1 MVRPVALIF
10 DVFGTLVDWRT
21 SIARQVAAAFAAKG
35 KSVDATGFADLWR
48 AQYDPSMDPIRSGS
62 RAYIAL
68 DHLHLESL
76 ATVLTAYGA
85 TSFFTASEQRDLAR
99 AWERL
104 YPWPDSAAALLSLRQ
119 VALLAPCSNG
129 SIALIS
135 RLSRH
140 AAFQWDC
147 VLGAQIAHNYKPHPS
162 VYLASCA
169 ALGLPPEQVMMV
181 ACHNSD
187 LAAAAALGLQTG
199 FFPRGREHGP
209 NQQFDLA
216 ARGDWTIVARDL
228 ADLSAILTKAP

>member
-76 ATVLTAYGA
+76 ATVLTAYKA

-104 YPWPDSAAALLSLRQ
+104 DPWPDSAVGPMFER
-119 VALLAPCSNG
+119 V
-129 SIALIS
+129 
-135 RLSRH
+135 
-140 AAFQWDC
+140 DC
-147 VLGAQIAHNYKPHPS
+147 VDQPLVASRSFSMGLCSGGANRA
-162 VYLASCA
+162 
-169 ALGLPPEQVMMV
+169 
-181 ACHNSD
+181 
-187 LAAAAALGLQTG
+187 
-199 FFPRGREHGP
+199 
-209 NQQFDLA
+209 
-216 ARGDWTIVARDL
+216 
-228 ADLSAILTKAP
+228 